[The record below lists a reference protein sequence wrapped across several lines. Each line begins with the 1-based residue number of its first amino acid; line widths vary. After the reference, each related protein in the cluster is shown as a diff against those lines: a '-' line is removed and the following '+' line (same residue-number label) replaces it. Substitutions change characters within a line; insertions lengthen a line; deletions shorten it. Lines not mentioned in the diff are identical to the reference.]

1 MHIIKPVQQSPVTT
15 PSSHPSDEVQV
26 PDHLPSDARLIITT
40 PRTQALTILTRALG
54 RGEIVTIGST
64 VLRFLNNGEQ
74 FEEGSLCFEALQ
86 DGIYQR
92 LAVYT
97 HGQPLDGPPS
107 HYTWGYGLDLGQA
120 DHWIGAL
127 YDALTPYEQEV
138 LVVGLIT
145 RRVLHE
151 HSLSRRTRPSSI
163 SHDSTTDTPFT
174 RYRNVRHDTSR

>member
-1 MHIIKPVQQSPVTT
+1 MHIIRPVQQLTPTT
-15 PSSHPSDEVQV
+15 PSSHSSVEPPVQEHS
-26 PDHLPSDARLIITT
+26 PTDARLLVTT
-40 PRTQALTILTRALG
+40 PRAQALAILNRALG
-54 RGEIVTIGST
+54 RGEILTIGTTT
-64 VLRFLNNGEQ
+64 VRFLEQGEQ
-74 FEEGSLCFEALQ
+74 FEEGALCYEALQ
-86 DGIYQR
+86 HGLYQR
-92 LAVYT
+92 LAVYP

-151 HSLSRRTRPSSI
+151 HSLSRRTRPSSM

>member
-1 MHIIKPVQQSPVTT
+1 
-15 PSSHPSDEVQV
+15 
-26 PDHLPSDARLIITT
+26 LA
-40 PRTQALTILTRALG
+40 ILTRTLQ

-64 VLRFLNNGEQ
+64 VLRVLEQGEQ
-74 FEEGSLCFEALQ
+74 VEEESFSFEARQGGL
-86 DGIYQR
+86 YQR

-151 HSLSRRTRPSSI
+151 HSLSRRTRPSSM